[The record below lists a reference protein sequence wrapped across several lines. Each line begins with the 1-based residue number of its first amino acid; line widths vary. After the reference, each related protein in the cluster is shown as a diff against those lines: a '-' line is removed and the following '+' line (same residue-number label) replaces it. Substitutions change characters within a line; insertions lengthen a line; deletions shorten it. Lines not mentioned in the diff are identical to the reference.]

1 MTVSSHITAS
11 AFAHPVALVTN
22 LTDRIVQHYN
32 YRKTVRALSALTFR
46 ELKDLGLERATLDQA
61 ARIAVYGV

>member
-1 MTVSSHITAS
+1 MAVTSHITAS
-11 AFAHPVALVTN
+11 AFAHPVTLVMN

-46 ELKDLGLERATLDQA
+46 ELEDLGLERATLDQA
-61 ARIAVYGV
+61 AHIAVYGV